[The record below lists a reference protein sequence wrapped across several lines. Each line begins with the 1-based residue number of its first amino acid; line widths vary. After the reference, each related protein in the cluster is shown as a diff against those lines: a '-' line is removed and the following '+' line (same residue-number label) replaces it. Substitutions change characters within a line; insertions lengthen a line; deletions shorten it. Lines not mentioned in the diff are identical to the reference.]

1 LEFSEENQPKNTHF
15 KPPVLHGFQSAAD
28 TPLTTNTP
36 VAYWAMQ
43 VADGELLVRFETDS
57 TNLLFMG
64 QRVEQAPDGGFCVIS
79 DGKVEEP

>member
-1 LEFSEENQPKNTHF
+1 LEGKAIPCHGHDADRGFVQPD
-15 KPPVLHGFQSAAD
+15 LD